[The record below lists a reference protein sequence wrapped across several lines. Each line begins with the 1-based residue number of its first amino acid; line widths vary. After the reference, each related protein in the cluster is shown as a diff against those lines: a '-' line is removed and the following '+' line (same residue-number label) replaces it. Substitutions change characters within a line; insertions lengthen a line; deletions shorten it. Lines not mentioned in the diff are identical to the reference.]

1 MAFVIQA
8 HIEDHTLS
16 ATTETAK
23 EAFSKAVEW
32 QAVHK
37 LTCVTISDGVRSFS
51 ITDFASAMAFLEIG
65 NTVGAP
71 SDRRPKAGLMKPYPT
86 YRQREVLQFLMQ
98 GDWVPILKL
107 IPVGDKLLGNLL
119 QVGWIERSPDLNTGD
134 LYRITEAGRIAF
146 RTPVPIK

>member
-1 MAFVIQA
+1 MALVVQA
-8 HIEDHTLS
+8 HIDDHTLS
-16 ATTETAK
+16 VITETAK
-23 EAFSKAVEW
+23 QAFAKAIEW
-32 QAVHK
+32 QVAHK

-98 GDWVPILKL
+98 GDWVPILRL
-107 IPVGDKLLGNLL
+107 IPVGEKLLGNLL
-119 QVGWIERSPDLNTGD
+119 QAGWIERSPDLKTAD

-146 RTPVPIK
+146 RTPVPIR

>member
-8 HIEDHTLS
+8 HLEDHTLS

-23 EAFSKAVEW
+23 EAFAKAIEW

-51 ITDFASAMAFLEIG
+51 ITDSFLEIA

-98 GDWVPILKL
+98 GDWVPVLKL

-134 LYRITEAGRIAF
+134 LYRITEAGRVAF
-146 RTPVPIK
+146 RTPVPIR

>member
-107 IPVGDKLLGNLL
+107 IPVGDKLLGHLL
-119 QVGWIERSPDLNTGD
+119 HAGWIERSPDRNTGD

>member
-23 EAFSKAVEW
+23 EAFAKAVEW

-37 LTCVTISDGVRSFS
+37 LTCVAISDGVRSFS
-51 ITDFASAMAFLEIG
+51 ITDFASAMAFLEIA

-71 SDRRPKAGLMKPYPT
+71 SDPRPKVLHVYLAAIGLD
-86 YRQREVLQFLMQ
+86 VLPGYAEDTTESTAAEPLVSGCRPISRRAAHLGRASERDVSWHMGQLRV
-98 GDWVPILKL
+98 GNPSGCPIL
-107 IPVGDKLLGNLL
+107 
-119 QVGWIERSPDLNTGD
+119 RC
-134 LYRITEAGRIAF
+134 AH
-146 RTPVPIK
+146 